1 MCVGGKG
8 DRIARNCVLL
18 FFPIGEYFAKFVTGI
33 SSLVPSVNKLQ
44 ISSLPSQL
52 SHQPNTIKPGQVH
65 YLGTHGACD
74 AAQSLIWLMNQ
85 LWQGILCSALYPLTQ
100 SRQIPSGHSF
110 SLSLLPQ
117 PCHVIVYRKMNVH
130 NNPGQRELMYVVLM
144 NEIIRWAIITRTW
157 LGREDLAGH

>member
-1 MCVGGKG
+1 MTSLKPRFLKTKIKTNWLMWSKFALFLKNSLSNYVGGKG
-8 DRIARNCVLL
+8 DRIAGNCVL
-18 FFPIGEYFAKFVTGI
+18 FSPIGEYFAKFAAGI

-85 LWQGILCSALYPLTQ
+85 LWQGILCSALYPWPKAGKSHQ
-100 SRQIPSGHSF
+100 GI
-110 SLSLLPQ
+110 LSLCPSCLNL
-117 PCHVIVYRKMNVH
+117 VM
-130 NNPGQRELMYVVLM
+130 
-144 NEIIRWAIITRTW
+144 
-157 LGREDLAGH
+157 